1 MNATADLEADASVT
15 YGKIMWRIMPFLLL
29 LYLICYIDRVNIGFA
44 KLQFLT
50 DLGLNNAQYGLAT
63 GLFFVTYS
71 LFDIPSNLML
81 SRIGVRKTLL
91 RIMVMWGLL
100 TSLQAFIRTAEHLYI
115 LRILFGAAEAGFI
128 PGIMLY
134 MTYWFPNYYR
144 ARVVSLF
151 LMAVPL
157 SGVVGA
163 PISGAIM
170 QHLNDVGGLR
180 GWQWLFVLEGIPAII
195 LGIVAFAYL
204 DDRPS
209 GAKWL
214 TKADKER
221 IERDIARDRAAS
233 GSGNKAS
240 FSDALRDP
248 FLYAMALMNFAVN
261 AGTNAVSFWTPT
273 LLKSAGLTDFGS
285 IGLVTGGISTVAAVA
300 MLLIGR
306 NSDRTMERRWH
317 FAACGLLGAGALL
330 MLPLADHNVAAM
342 TAVLTLAATGNFCVF
357 SIYWAIPTSY
367 LQGRGAAGGI
377 ALASMVGAFGSGV
390 SPTIIGYFQV
400 QTGSLYVGLAAVAA
414 IVIVGVVIAIT
425 IVPARPVAVA
435 MAPATR

>member
-1 MNATADLEADASVT
+1 MSITTDLKADASAT

-100 TSLQAFIRTAEHLYI
+100 TSLQACIRTAEHLYI

-128 PGIMLY
+128 PGVMLY
-134 MTYWFPNYYR
+134 MTYWFPNHYR

-157 SGVVGA
+157 SGVIGA

-214 TKADKER
+214 TKADKEQ
-221 IERDIARDRAAS
+221 IERDITRDRATGGA
-233 GSGNKAS
+233 GNKAS
-240 FSDALRDP
+240 FADALRDP

-285 IGLVTGGISTVAAVA
+285 IGLVTGVISAVSAVA
-300 MLLIGR
+300 MLLVGR
-306 NSDRTMERRWH
+306 NSDKTMERRWH
-317 FAACGLLGAGALL
+317 FAVCGLLGASALL
-330 MLPLADHNVAAM
+330 MLPLAHHNVVAM
-342 TAVLTLAATGNFCVF
+342 TVVLTLAAIGNFCVF
-357 SIYWAIPTSY
+357 SIFWAIPTSY

-377 ALASMVGAFGSGV
+377 ALSSMVGAFGSGV

-414 IVIVGVVIAIT
+414 MVIVGVVIAIAF
-425 IVPARPVAVA
+425 VPARPAAVA